1 MMSDKPNG
9 IPKPDAQGALRRLIL
24 VLLFAIGMLVYSY
37 GWTVTDIDLSLPQEE
52 IRQESVT
59 RAMREL
65 LSPRLF
71 DQHRDLA
78 TFEAP
83 ILMDCS
89 TGETPAQAS
98 PSETEVYVVVEP
110 ACASVDDI
118 VTVYIYNAEPNADAR
133 IRWQPPEAE
142 GEELNARPVTVIETG
157 REDIVLGN
165 EGNFVGTIEVPRIRA
180 GEGKI
185 HSLQVLVAVPNGPI
199 VFSDTATQVMGRM
212 VETIFM
218 ALVATSIA
226 IPISVVISFF
236 AAKNLMR
243 RLRLSVG
250 SMLLAFLSLAIGIW
264 LGNNYLV
271 RLADWG
277 LSIGKGDIGQ
287 PIGAVLAILVP
298 ILVAVATSFALN
310 YFSKLNGSKDKRDD
324 YDNPFLQAASALLT
338 SLVAIFMIGAIAGLC
353 ILLGQ
358 NIRNAADVLRPADLL
373 EPAKW
378 AQNAFADL
386 IWSFGNLLVLL
397 GSISELFR
405 AGLSAI
411 VAGFGL
417 AAIASALFGNSLRRV
432 TGPMSNILAAIMG
445 AISGALIM
453 MVSAAFG
460 LWAALLGVVPLIVG
474 GLLAG
479 NLLLQIYARIEKANP
494 NIRATGRQTLVRNL
508 IFALGFFGTAF
519 YLFNS
524 LSLARSLID
533 GTLPPQTL
541 IFSIQFSG
549 INVAM
554 TNYMFNAAWIGLL
567 LGGISGAISGLHGV
581 FPLGDTLYNFARI
594 TLNIVRSIEPLI
606 MGLVFV
612 IWVGIGPFAGVL
624 ALTLHSIAS
633 LGKLYS
639 EQIENID
646 QGPIEALESTGANQ
660 LQIILYAVVP
670 QVIPPYIAFT
680 LYRWDI
686 NVRMSTIIGFVGGG
700 GIGLLLSQQINLL
713 RYRDAGVAVLAIA
726 VIVSI
731 LDYASATIRE
741 RIG

>member
-1 MMSDKPNG
+1 MIDKSKEL
-9 IPKPDAQGALRRLIL
+9 PKPDSKGALKRLIL
-24 VLLFAIGMLVYSY
+24 VLLFAIGMLIYSY
-37 GWTVTDIDLSLPQEE
+37 GWTVTDIDLTLPQES
-52 IRQESVT
+52 IRQESLT

-71 DQHRDLA
+71 DQSREVA
-78 TFEAP
+78 SFVAP
-83 ILMDCS
+83 ILMDCGS
-89 TGETPAQAS
+89 GEAPVQAT
-98 PSETEVYVVVEP
+98 ETTDVYVVVEP
-110 ACASVDDI
+110 ACAVPDDI
-118 VTVYIYNAEPNADAR
+118 VTIRIFNAEPNADAR
-133 IRWQPPEAE
+133 VRWQPPAAE
-142 GEELNARPVTVIETG
+142 GEEVNARPITIIETD
-157 REDIVLGN
+157 REDVVLGN
-165 EGNFVGTIEVPRIRA
+165 DGGFVGTFEVPRIRA
-180 GEGKI
+180 GEGQI
-185 HSLQVLVAVPNGPI
+185 HQVQVLVAVPNGPI
-199 VFSDTATQVMGRM
+199 FFSDTANQVMGRM

-226 IPISVVISFF
+226 IPLSVLISFF
-236 AAKNLMR
+236 AAKNLMKR
-243 RLRLSVG
+243 IRLTVG
-250 SMLLAFLSLAIGIW
+250 TMLLAFLSLALGIW
-264 LGNNYLV
+264 LGSRYLTI
-271 RLADWG
+271 LTDWG
-277 LSIGKGDIGQ
+277 LSIGKGEFLQ
-287 PIGAVLAILVP
+287 PVGLVLAFLIP
-298 ILVAVATSFALN
+298 IIVTFAAFYALS
-310 YFSKLNGSKDKRDD
+310 YLSKLTGNKEKRDD
-324 YDNPFLQAASALLT
+324 YDNPVLQAASALIS
-338 SLVAIFMIGAIAGLC
+338 SLIAIFLIGAIAGLC
-353 ILLGQ
+353 ILVGQ
-358 NIRNAADVLRPADLL
+358 GIMGFANGLRPADTL
-373 EPAKW
+373 EAASW
-378 AQNAFADL
+378 LQNAFADL
-386 IWSFGNLLVLL
+386 LWSFGNLLLLL
-397 GSISELFR
+397 GDITELFR
-405 AGLSAI
+405 SGITA
-411 VAGFGL
+411 VVTGFGL
-417 AAIASALFGNSLRRV
+417 VAITNALFGNSLRRISG
-432 TGPMSNILAAIMG
+432 TTSHILSAIMG
-445 AISGALIM
+445 AISGAIVM

-460 LWAALLGVVPLIVG
+460 LWAALLGIIPLLIG
-474 GLLAG
+474 GILAG
-479 NLLLQIYARIEKANP
+479 NLLLQIYGRIVKANP
-494 NIRATGRQTLVRNL
+494 HVKATGQESAIRNL
-508 IFALGFFGTAF
+508 VFAVGFFATAF
-519 YLFNS
+519 FLFNS

-541 IFSIQFSG
+541 LFSFNLGNES
-549 INVAM
+549 VSL
-554 TNYMFNAAWIGLL
+554 TLYMFNAAWVGFL

-581 FPLGDTLYNFARI
+581 FPLGDTLYNFARV

-726 VIVSI
+726 VVVSI

>member
-1 MMSDKPNG
+1 MIDKSKEL
-9 IPKPDAQGALRRLIL
+9 PKPDAQGALRRLIL
-24 VLLFAIGMLVYSY
+24 VLLFAIGMLIYSY
-37 GWTVTDIDLSLPQEE
+37 GWTVTDIDLRLPQEA
-52 IRQESVT
+52 IRQESLT

-71 DQHRDLA
+71 DQSREVA

-89 TGETPAQAS
+89 SGEAPAQAA
-98 PSETEVYVVVEP
+98 ETTEVYVVVEP
-110 ACASVDDI
+110 ACAVPDDI
-118 VTVYIYNAEPNADAR
+118 VTIRIFNAEPNADAR
-133 IRWQPPEAE
+133 VRWQPPAAE
-142 GEELNARPVTVIETG
+142 GEEVNARPITIIETD
-157 REDIVLGN
+157 REDVVLGN
-165 EGNFVGTIEVPRIRA
+165 DGSFVGTFEVPRIRA
-180 GEGKI
+180 GEGRI
-185 HSLQVLVAVPNGPI
+185 HQVQVLVAVPKGDI
-199 VFSDTATQVMGRM
+199 VFSDTANQVMGRM

-226 IPISVVISFF
+226 IPLSVLISFF
-236 AAKNLMR
+236 AAKNLMKR
-243 RLRLSVG
+243 IRLSVG
-250 SMLLAFLSLAIGIW
+250 TMLLAFLSLVLGIW
-264 LGNNYLV
+264 LGSQYLSI
-271 RLADWG
+271 LTDWG
-277 LSIGKGDIGQ
+277 LSIGKGEFLQ
-287 PIGAVLAILVP
+287 PIGAVLAFLIP
-298 ILVAVATSFALN
+298 IVITFAAFYALSYMN
-310 YFSKLNGSKDKRDD
+310 KLNGNKEKRDD
-324 YDNPFLQAASALLT
+324 YDNPILQAMSALIS
-338 SLVAIFMIGAIAGLC
+338 SLIAIFLIGAIAGLC
-353 ILLGQ
+353 ILVGQ
-358 NIRNAADVLRPADLL
+358 AIMGFANGLRPADTL
-373 EPAKW
+373 EAARW
-378 AQNAFADL
+378 LQNAFADL
-386 IWSFGNLLVLL
+386 VWSFGNLLLLL
-397 GSISELFR
+397 GNITELFR
-405 AGLSAI
+405 SGITAV

-417 AAIASALFGNSLRRV
+417 VAITNALFGNTLRRI
-432 TGPMSNILAAIMG
+432 TGPTSHILSAIMG
-445 AISGALIM
+445 AISGAIVM
-453 MVSAAFG
+453 MVAASFG
-460 LWAALLGVVPLIVG
+460 LWAALLGIIPLLIG
-474 GLLAG
+474 GILAG
-479 NLLLQIYARIEKANP
+479 NLLLQIYGRIVKANP
-494 NIRATGRQTLVRNL
+494 HVKATGQESAMRNL
-508 IFALGFFGTAF
+508 VFGIGFFATAF
-519 YLFNS
+519 FLFNS

-541 IFSIQFSG
+541 LFSFNLGSEVIS
-549 INVAM
+549 M
-554 TNYMFNAAWIGLL
+554 TLYMFNAAWVGFL

-726 VIVSI
+726 VVVSI

-741 RIG
+741 RIA

>member
-1 MMSDKPNG
+1 MIDKSKEL
-9 IPKPDAQGALRRLIL
+9 PKPDSQGALKRLIL
-24 VLLFAIGMLVYSY
+24 VVLFAIGMLIYSY
-37 GWTVTDIDLSLPQEE
+37 GWTVTDIDLTLPQESL
-52 IRQESVT
+52 RQESLT

-71 DQHRDLA
+71 DQSRELA
-78 TFEAP
+78 TFTAP
-83 ILMDCS
+83 ILMDCAS
-89 TGETPAQAS
+89 GEAPAQSA
-98 PSETEVYVVVEP
+98 ETTEVYVVVEP
-110 ACASVDDI
+110 ACASVDEI
-118 VTVYIYNAEPNADAR
+118 VTIRIYNAAPNADAR
-133 IRWQPPEAE
+133 VRWQPPAAE
-142 GEELNARPVTVIETG
+142 GEEVNARPITIIETD
-157 REDIVLGN
+157 REDVVLGN
-165 EGNFVGTIEVPRIRA
+165 DGGFVGTFEVPRIRA

-185 HSLQVLVAVPNGPI
+185 HQVQVLVAVPNGPI
-199 VFSDTATQVMGRM
+199 FFSDTANQVMGRM

-226 IPISVVISFF
+226 IPLSVLISFF
-236 AAKNLMR
+236 AAKNLMKR
-243 RLRLSVG
+243 IRLSVG
-250 SMLLAFLSLAIGIW
+250 TMLLAFLSLALGIW
-264 LGNNYLV
+264 LGSRYLGI
-271 RLADWG
+271 LTDWG
-277 LSIGKGDIGQ
+277 LSVGKGEFLQ
-287 PIGAVLAILVP
+287 PIGIVLAFLIP
-298 ILVAVATSFALN
+298 IVVTFAASYALS
-310 YFSKLNGSKDKRDD
+310 YLSKLTGNKEKRDD
-324 YDNPFLQAASALLT
+324 YDNPVLQAASALIS
-338 SLVAIFMIGAIAGLC
+338 SLIAIFLVGAIAGLC
-353 ILLGQ
+353 ILIGQ
-358 NIRNAADVLRPADLL
+358 AIMEFANGFRPADTL
-373 EPAKW
+373 ETAQW
-378 AQNAFADL
+378 LQNAFADL
-386 IWSFGNLLVLL
+386 VWSFGNLLLLL
-397 GSISELFR
+397 GSITELFR
-405 AGLSAI
+405 SGITA
-411 VAGFGL
+411 VVTGFGL
-417 AAIASALFGNSLRRV
+417 VAITNALFGNTLRRING
-432 TGPMSNILAAIMG
+432 TTSHILSAIMG
-445 AISGALIM
+445 AISGAIVM

-460 LWAALLGVVPLIVG
+460 LWAALLGIVPLLIG
-474 GLLAG
+474 GILAG
-479 NLLLQIYARIEKANP
+479 NLLLQLYGRIVKANP
-494 NIRATGRQTLVRNL
+494 HVKATGQESTMRNL
-508 IFALGFFGTAF
+508 VFAVGFFATAF
-519 YLFNS
+519 FLFNS

-541 IFSIQFSG
+541 LFSF
-549 INVAM
+549 NVGNE
-554 TNYMFNAAWIGLL
+554 TISLTLYMFNAAWVGFL

-581 FPLGDTLYNFARI
+581 FPLGDTLYNFARV

-726 VIVSI
+726 VVVSI

>member
-1 MMSDKPNG
+1 MIDKSKEL
-9 IPKPDAQGALRRLIL
+9 PKPDAQGALKRLIL
-24 VLLFAIGMLVYSY
+24 VLLFAIGMLIYSY
-37 GWTVTDIDLSLPQEE
+37 GWTVTDIDLTLPQESL
-52 IRQESVT
+52 RQESLT

-71 DQHRDLA
+71 DQSRELA
-78 TFEAP
+78 TFTAP
-83 ILMDCS
+83 ILMDCAS
-89 TGETPAQAS
+89 GEAPAQAVAT
-98 PSETEVYVVVEP
+98 TEVYVVVEP
-110 ACASVDDI
+110 ACASVDEI
-118 VTVYIYNAEPNADAR
+118 VTIRIFNAAPNADAR
-133 IRWQPPEAE
+133 VRWQPPAAE
-142 GEELNARPVTVIETG
+142 GEEVNARPITIIETD
-157 REDIVLGN
+157 REDVVLGN
-165 EGNFVGTIEVPRIRA
+165 DGGFVGTFEVPRIRA

-185 HSLQVLVAVPNGPI
+185 HQVQVLVAVPNGPI
-199 VFSDTATQVMGRM
+199 FFSDTANQVMGRM

-226 IPISVVISFF
+226 IPLSVLISFF
-236 AAKNLMR
+236 AAKNLMKR
-243 RLRLSVG
+243 IRLSVG
-250 SMLLAFLSLAIGIW
+250 TMLLAFLSLALGIW
-264 LGNNYLV
+264 LGSRYLGI
-271 RLADWG
+271 LTDWG
-277 LSIGKGDIGQ
+277 LSVGKGDFLQ
-287 PIGAVLAILVP
+287 PIGIVLAFLIP
-298 ILVAVATSFALN
+298 IVVTFAAFYALS
-310 YFSKLNGSKDKRDD
+310 YLSKLTGNKEKRDD
-324 YDNPFLQAASALLT
+324 YDNPVLQAASALIT
-338 SLVAIFMIGAIAGLC
+338 SLIAIFMVGAIAGLC
-353 ILLGQ
+353 ILIGQ
-358 NIRNAADVLRPADLL
+358 AIMGFANGFRPADTL
-373 EPAKW
+373 ETAKW
-378 AQNAFADL
+378 LQNAFADL
-386 IWSFGNLLVLL
+386 VWSFGNLLLLL
-397 GSISELFR
+397 GSITELFR
-405 AGLSAI
+405 SGITA
-411 VAGFGL
+411 VVTGFGL
-417 AAIASALFGNSLRRV
+417 VAITNALFGNTLRRIHG
-432 TGPMSNILAAIMG
+432 TTSHILSAIMG
-445 AISGALIM
+445 AISGAIVM

-460 LWAALLGVVPLIVG
+460 LWAALLGIVPLLIG
-474 GLLAG
+474 GILAG
-479 NLLLQIYARIEKANP
+479 NLLLQLYGRIVKANP
-494 NIRATGRQTLVRNL
+494 HVKATGQESTMRNL
-508 IFALGFFGTAF
+508 VFAVGFFATAF
-519 YLFNS
+519 FLFNS

-541 IFSIQFSG
+541 LFSFNLGNETISL
-549 INVAM
+549 
-554 TNYMFNAAWIGLL
+554 TLYMFNAAWVGFL

-581 FPLGDTLYNFARI
+581 FPLGDTLYNFARV

-726 VIVSI
+726 VVVSI

>member
-1 MMSDKPNG
+1 MIDKSKEL
-9 IPKPDAQGALRRLIL
+9 PKPDAQGALKRLIL
-24 VLLFAIGMLVYSY
+24 VLLFAIGMLIYSY
-37 GWTVTDIDLSLPQEE
+37 GWTVTDIDLTLPQES
-52 IRQESVT
+52 IRQESLT

-71 DQHRDLA
+71 DQSREVA
-78 TFEAP
+78 TFVAP

-89 TGETPAQAS
+89 SGEAPVQAT
-98 PSETEVYVVVEP
+98 ETTEVYVVVEP
-110 ACASVDDI
+110 ACAVPDDI
-118 VTVYIYNAEPNADAR
+118 VTIRIFNAEPNADAR
-133 IRWQPPEAE
+133 VRWQPPAAE
-142 GEELNARPVTVIETG
+142 GEEVNARPITIIETD
-157 REDIVLGN
+157 REDVVLGN
-165 EGNFVGTIEVPRIRA
+165 DGSFVGTFEVPRIRA
-180 GEGKI
+180 GEGQI
-185 HSLQVLVAVPNGPI
+185 HQVQVLVAVPNGPI
-199 VFSDTATQVMGRM
+199 FFSDTANQVMGRM

-226 IPISVVISFF
+226 IPLSVLISFF
-236 AAKNLMR
+236 AAKNLMKR
-243 RLRLSVG
+243 IRLSVG
-250 SMLLAFLSLAIGIW
+250 TMLLAFLSLVLGIW
-264 LGNNYLV
+264 LGSRYLSI
-271 RLADWG
+271 LTDWG
-277 LSIGKGDIGQ
+277 LSIGKGEVLQ
-287 PIGAVLAILVP
+287 PIGTVLAFLIP
-298 ILVAVATSFALN
+298 IAVTFAAFYALS
-310 YFSKLNGSKDKRDD
+310 YLSKLTGNKEKRDD
-324 YDNPFLQAASALLT
+324 YDNPVLQAASALIS
-338 SLVAIFMIGAIAGLC
+338 SLIAIFLIGAIAGLC
-353 ILLGQ
+353 ILVGQ
-358 NIRNAADVLRPADLL
+358 GIMGFANGLRPADTLQAAGWL
-373 EPAKW
+373 
-378 AQNAFADL
+378 QNAFADL
-386 IWSFGNLLVLL
+386 IWSFGNLLLLL
-397 GSISELFR
+397 GDITELFR
-405 AGLSAI
+405 SGITAV

-417 AAIASALFGNSLRRV
+417 VAITNALFGNTLRRINGA
-432 TGPMSNILAAIMG
+432 TSHILAAIMG
-445 AISGALIM
+445 AISGAIVM

-460 LWAALLGVVPLIVG
+460 LWAALLGIVPLLIG
-474 GLLAG
+474 GILAG
-479 NLLLQIYARIEKANP
+479 NLLLQLYGRIVKANP
-494 NIRATGRQTLVRNL
+494 HVKATGQESAIRNL
-508 IFALGFFGTAF
+508 VFAVGFFATAF
-519 YLFNS
+519 FLFNS

-541 IFSIQFSG
+541 LFSFPLGSET
-549 INVAM
+549 VSL
-554 TNYMFNAAWIGLL
+554 TLYMFNAAWVGFL

-581 FPLGDTLYNFARI
+581 FPLGDTLYNFARV

-726 VIVSI
+726 VVVSI

>member
-1 MMSDKPNG
+1 MIDKSKEL
-9 IPKPDAQGALRRLIL
+9 PKPDAQGALKRLIL
-24 VLLFAIGMLVYSY
+24 VLLFAIGMLIYSY
-37 GWTVTDIDLSLPQEE
+37 GWTVTDIDLTLPQESL
-52 IRQESVT
+52 RQESLT

-71 DQHRDLA
+71 DQSRELA
-78 TFEAP
+78 TFTAP
-83 ILMDCS
+83 ILMDCAS
-89 TGETPAQAS
+89 GEAPAQSA
-98 PSETEVYVVVEP
+98 ETTEVYVVVEP
-110 ACASVDDI
+110 ACASVDEI
-118 VTVYIYNAEPNADAR
+118 VTVRIFNAAPNADAR
-133 IRWQPPEAE
+133 VRWQPPAAE
-142 GEELNARPVTVIETG
+142 GEEVNARPITIIETD
-157 REDIVLGN
+157 REDVVLSNDG
-165 EGNFVGTIEVPRIRA
+165 GFVGTFEVPRIRA

-185 HSLQVLVAVPNGPI
+185 HQVQVLVAVPNGPI
-199 VFSDTATQVMGRM
+199 FFSDTANQVMGRM

-226 IPISVVISFF
+226 IPLSVLISFF
-236 AAKNLMR
+236 AAKNLMKR
-243 RLRLSVG
+243 IRLSVG
-250 SMLLAFLSLAIGIW
+250 TMLLAFLSLALGIW
-264 LGNNYLV
+264 LGSRYLGI
-271 RLADWG
+271 LTDWG
-277 LSIGKGDIGQ
+277 LSVGKGEFLQ
-287 PIGAVLAILVP
+287 PIGIVLAFLIP
-298 ILVAVATSFALN
+298 IVVTFAAFYALS
-310 YFSKLNGSKDKRDD
+310 YLSKLTGNKEKRDD
-324 YDNPFLQAASALLT
+324 YDNPVLQAASALIT
-338 SLVAIFMIGAIAGLC
+338 SLIAIFMLGAIAGLC
-353 ILLGQ
+353 ILIGQ
-358 NIRNAADVLRPADLL
+358 AIMEFANGFRPADTL
-373 EPAKW
+373 ETAKW
-378 AQNAFADL
+378 LQNAFADL
-386 IWSFGNLLVLL
+386 VWSFGNLLLLL
-397 GSISELFR
+397 GSITELFR
-405 AGLSAI
+405 SGITA
-411 VAGFGL
+411 VVTGFGL
-417 AAIASALFGNSLRRV
+417 VAITNALFGNTLRRIHG
-432 TGPMSNILAAIMG
+432 TTSHILSAIMG
-445 AISGALIM
+445 AISGAIVM

-460 LWAALLGVVPLIVG
+460 LWAALLGIVPLLIG
-474 GLLAG
+474 GILAG
-479 NLLLQIYARIEKANP
+479 NLLLQLYGRIVKANP
-494 NIRATGRQTLVRNL
+494 HVKATGQESTMRNL
-508 IFALGFFGTAF
+508 VFAVGFFATAF
-519 YLFNS
+519 FLFNS

-541 IFSIQFSG
+541 LFSFNLGNETISL
-549 INVAM
+549 
-554 TNYMFNAAWIGLL
+554 TLYMFNAAWVGFL

-581 FPLGDTLYNFARI
+581 FPLGDTLYNFARV

-726 VIVSI
+726 VVVSI

>member
-1 MMSDKPNG
+1 MTNSPNG
-9 IPKPDAQGALRRLIL
+9 IPKPDAQGALRRLIIVL
-24 VLLFAIGMLVYSY
+24 VFAVGMLIYSY
-37 GWTVTDIDLSLPQEE
+37 GWTVTDIDLRLPQEE
-52 IRQESVT
+52 IRQDSVT

-71 DQHRDLA
+71 TQNRDLA

-83 ILMDCS
+83 ILIGCS
-89 TGETPAQAS
+89 TGEAPAQAA
-98 PSETEVYVVVEP
+98 PSTTEVYVLVEP
-110 ACASVDDI
+110 ACASVDEI
-118 VTVYIYNAEPNADAR
+118 VTIRIYNAEPNADAR
-133 IRWQPPEAE
+133 IRWQPPEVE
-142 GEELNARPVTVIETG
+142 GETANARPVTVIETG
-157 REDIVLGN
+157 REDVVLGN
-165 EGNFVGTIEVPRIRA
+165 DGSFVGTIEVPRIRA
-180 GEGKI
+180 SEGQVHK
-185 HSLQVLVAVPNGPI
+185 LQVLVAVPNGPI
-199 VFSDTATQVMGRM
+199 VFSETATLVMGRM

-226 IPISVVISFF
+226 IPISVIISFF
-236 AAKNLMR
+236 AAKNLMK

-250 SMLLAFLSLAIGIW
+250 SMLLAFLSLAIGLW

-271 RLADWG
+271 SLADWG
-277 LSIGKGDIGQ
+277 LIVGKGQFMPPMGYL
-287 PIGAVLAILVP
+287 LAFAVP
-298 ILVAVATSFALN
+298 ILVAFAASFALN
-310 YFSKLNGSKDKRDD
+310 YLGKLNGNKGKRDD
-324 YDNPFLQAASALLT
+324 YDNPLLQAASALIT
-338 SLVAIFMIGAIAGLC
+338 TLVAIFMIGAIAGLC
-353 ILLGQ
+353 ILLGET
-358 NIRNAADVLRPADLL
+358 IRSFADSLRPADVVEASNWL
-373 EPAKW
+373 
-378 AQNAFADL
+378 QNAFANL
-386 IWSFGNLLVLL
+386 IWSFGNLLLLL

-417 AAIASALFGNSLRRV
+417 AAIVSALFGNSLRRV
-432 TGPMSNILAAIMG
+432 NGPISNMLAAIMG
-445 AISGALIM
+445 ATSGALIM
-453 MVSAAFG
+453 IVSAAFG
-460 LWAALLGVVPLIVG
+460 LWAALLGIIPLIVG
-474 GLLAG
+474 GLMAG
-479 NLLLQIYARIEKANP
+479 NLLLQIYARVEKANP
-494 NIRATGRQTLVRNL
+494 NIKPTGQQTTVRNL
-508 IFALGFFGTAF
+508 IFAVGFFATAF
-519 YLFNS
+519 FLFNS

-533 GTLPPQTL
+533 GTLPPQTPL
-541 IFSIQFSG
+541 NLMGTGWPIT
-549 INVAM
+549 V
-554 TNYMFNAAWIGLL
+554 YMFNAAWVGAL
-567 LGGISGAISGLHGV
+567 LGGLSGGISGLHGV
-581 FPLGDTLYNFARI
+581 FPLGDTLYNFARV

-660 LQIILYAVVP
+660 LQIILFAVVP